1 MYYVIVCVRMSV
13 RVLKNLVIVVLTRCE
28 ALSISESFS
37 ALSIV
42 GGTSVY
48 LISILTEYDFGAVTG
63 TPTIYFHNPAT
74 YIGGTSF
81 FKSSTMGCKTAS
93 MPYVERQFVFTI
105 ARSCIDDNLDLY
117 LGGRFPNEK

>member
-13 RVLKNLVIVVLTRCE
+13 RMPKNLVIVVLTRCE

-63 TPTIYFHNPAT
+63 TPTIYFHNPAICT
-74 YIGGTSF
+74 LNVLTL
-81 FKSSTMGCKTAS
+81 
-93 MPYVERQFVFTI
+93 
-105 ARSCIDDNLDLY
+105 N
-117 LGGRFPNEK
+117 

>member
-13 RVLKNLVIVVLTRCE
+13 RMLKNLSIVVLTRCE

-63 TPTIYFHNPAT
+63 TPTILSQPH
-74 YIGGTSF
+74 YIL
-81 FKSSTMGCKTAS
+81 
-93 MPYVERQFVFTI
+93 V
-105 ARSCIDDNLDLY
+105 L
-117 LGGRFPNEK
+117 